1 VLDQSGRFWVLPNV
15 ENPWDQRQPIYP
27 TEDMELEPIPGH
39 YRYMLGL
46 PSGGEERDA

>member
-1 VLDQSGRFWVLPNV
+1 
-15 ENPWDQRQPIYP
+15 
-27 TEDMELEPIPGH
+27 MELEPIPGH